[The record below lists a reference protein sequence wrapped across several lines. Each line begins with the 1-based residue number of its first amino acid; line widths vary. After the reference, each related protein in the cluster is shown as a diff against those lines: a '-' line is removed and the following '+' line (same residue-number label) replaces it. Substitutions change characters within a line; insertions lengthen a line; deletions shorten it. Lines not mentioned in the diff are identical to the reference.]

1 MNNWMELVITIFC
14 SVLASSG
21 LWAYLLRKDE
31 KKDATK
37 EMIVGLAH
45 DRIVYLGITYID
57 RGYITNDEYE
67 NLRTYL
73 YEPYERL
80 GGNGSARKI
89 MNLVDDLPIRK
100 FVDPTDK

>member
-1 MNNWMELVITIFC
+1 MENWIELIVTIFC

-21 LWAYLLRKDE
+21 LWTYFTRRNE

>member
-1 MNNWMELVITIFC
+1 MSNWMELVITIFC

>member
-1 MNNWMELVITIFC
+1 MSNWMELVITIFC

-100 FVDPTDK
+100 FIDPTDK

>member
-1 MNNWMELVITIFC
+1 MSNWMELVITIFC

-45 DRIVYLGITYID
+45 DRIVYLGVTYID

-67 NLRTYL
+67 NLSTYL

-100 FVDPTDK
+100 FVDPTNK

>member
-1 MNNWMELVITIFC
+1 MSNWMELVITIFC

-45 DRIVYLGITYID
+45 DRIVYLGVTYID

-100 FVDPTDK
+100 FVDPTNK